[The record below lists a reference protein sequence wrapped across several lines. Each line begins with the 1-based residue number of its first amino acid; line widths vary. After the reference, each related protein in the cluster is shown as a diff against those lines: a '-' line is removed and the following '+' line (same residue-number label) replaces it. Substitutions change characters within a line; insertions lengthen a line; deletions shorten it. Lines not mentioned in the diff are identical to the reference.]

1 MISLLQRIVDWF
13 VCWVLTGII
22 MAVNY
27 VILGLGAL
35 LEGLLALLPPMPDL
49 PSVPSEV
56 STAFA
61 YGKYWFPVD
70 FFITLLAIFV
80 ALWLAW
86 FIIAIPLRWAKA
98 TDQ

>member
-1 MISLLQRIVDWF
+1 MIGLLTKIVQFF

-22 MAVNY
+22 MAVNW
-27 VILGLGAL
+27 VILGLGTLISAL
-35 LEGLLALLPPMPDL
+35 LAACPPMPSL
-49 PSVPSEV
+49 PSVPQYV
-56 STAFA
+56 TDGFA
-61 YGKYWFPVD
+61 YGKYFFPVD
-70 FFITLLAIFV
+70 YFVTLLAIFV